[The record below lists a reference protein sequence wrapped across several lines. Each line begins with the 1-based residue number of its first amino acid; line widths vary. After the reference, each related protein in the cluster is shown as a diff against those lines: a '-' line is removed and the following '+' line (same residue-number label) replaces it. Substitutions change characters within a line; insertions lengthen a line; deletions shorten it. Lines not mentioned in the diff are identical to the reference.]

1 MELNDLLKTIKN
13 ETFELYEGNLKKIGI
28 FNNTDTALKHYRNRK
43 IFLIQALDIHKLS
56 ILLEE
61 E

>member
-1 MELNDLLKTIKN
+1 MKLGDLLKLIES
-13 ETFELYEGNLKKIGI
+13 ETFELYEENLKKIGT
-28 FNNTDTALKHYRNRK
+28 FNNTDTALKHYRNRN
-43 IFLIQALDIHKLS
+43 IFRIQALDLHHID